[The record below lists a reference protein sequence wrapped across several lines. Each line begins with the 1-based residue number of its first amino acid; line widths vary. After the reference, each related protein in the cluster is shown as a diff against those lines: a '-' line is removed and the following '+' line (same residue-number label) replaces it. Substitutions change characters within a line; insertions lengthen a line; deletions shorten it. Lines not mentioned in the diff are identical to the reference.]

1 MARIEEGMLREA
13 YNHFD
18 FIGLWEQLG
27 YLPQNSFEQGLSGN
41 KSYNKSFKYAPS
53 GQDTCCAGA
62 RRRLIWTLCCL

>member
-27 YLPQNSFEQGLSGN
+27 YLPQNSFEQGLGGN
-41 KSYNKSFKYAPS
+41 KSYNKSFNRKAKIS
-53 GQDTCCAGA
+53 GACPRAG
-62 RRRLIWTLCCL
+62 